1 MHDNEQS
8 SGDGGDEPEKIAL
21 QSVWENVIG
30 VRDSSRG
37 RSAAG
42 FNPMVLSVAEVRK
55 VSQGKTYMDGYKM
68 FPRFYLS
75 CLCIK
80 ISDAK

>member
-1 MHDNEQS
+1 MHDNEKS
-8 SGDGGDEPEKIAL
+8 SGDGGDEPEKIPNP
-21 QSVWENVIG
+21 VWANVIG
-30 VRDSSRG
+30 VRDSRG
-37 RSAAG
+37 RSAAA

>member
-1 MHDNEQS
+1 MHDNEKS

-55 VSQGKTYMDGYKM
+55 VSQGKTYMVGYKM